1 MATVRISNDLAER
14 ILGNAR
20 ALFTKRD
27 NALDSARPENWA
39 PGKLLDRWLDAD
51 PNRRNT
57 LNSMKALGWST
68 TTSFT
73 NFRLMD
79 SASNLI
85 HTEHVPT
92 PSIQLPHVIVNS
104 INVREGTSPDTEMF
118 AAEIEFFKNIK
129 KEKRELNAE
138 ATAFIEQVRKVVRN
152 CSTLKQALSVWPGI
166 WELVPQEFKDKH
178 NEVSERKTAER
189 VKDELAIDVQS
200 LNVGLVTAK
209 IVNGGI

>member
-27 NALDSARPENWA
+27 NALDQARPDNWA
-39 PGKLLDRWLDAD
+39 PGQLLNRWFDAD
-51 PNRRNT
+51 PRRRST
-57 LNSMKALGWST
+57 LEAMVSLGWST
-68 TTSFT
+68 TTSYT

-92 PSIQLPHVIVNS
+92 PGIQLPSAIVNS
-104 INVREGTSPDTEMF
+104 INVREGTGPDTVF

>member
-20 ALFTKRD
+20 ALFSKRD
-27 NALDSARPENWA
+27 NALDQARPENWA
-39 PGKLLDRWLDAD
+39 PGQLLNRWFDAD
-51 PNRRNT
+51 PRRRST
-57 LNSMKALGWST
+57 LESMVSLGWST
-68 TTSFT
+68 TTSYT
-73 NFRLMD
+73 NFRFIE
-79 SASNLI
+79 SGGNTI
-85 HTEHVPT
+85 HTEAVT
-92 PSIQLPHVIVNS
+92 TGNMALPHAITGS
-104 INVREGTSPDTEMF
+104 INVREGTGPDTEMF
-118 AAEIEFFKNIK
+118 AAEIEFFKDIK
-129 KEKRELNAE
+129 RQKRELNAE
-138 ATAFIEQVRKVVRN
+138 ATAFIDQVRKVVRN

>member
-27 NALDSARPENWA
+27 SALDQARPENWA
-39 PGKLLDRWLDAD
+39 PGQLIDRWLDAD
-51 PNRRNT
+51 PRRRST
-57 LNSMKALGWST
+57 LEAMKSLGWST
-68 TTSFT
+68 TTSYT
-73 NFRLMD
+73 NFRLIE
-79 SASNLI
+79 NGGNTI
-85 HTEHVPT
+85 HTEHVT
-92 PSIQLPHVIVNS
+92 TSNMALPHAIVTN
-104 INVREGTSPDTEMF
+104 IHVREGVGPDTEMF
-118 AAEIEFFKNIK
+118 AAEIAFFKDIK
-129 KEKRELNAE
+129 RQKSELNAE
-138 ATAFIEQVRKVVRN
+138 AQAFIDQVRKVVRN

-209 IVNGGI
+209 IVNGSI